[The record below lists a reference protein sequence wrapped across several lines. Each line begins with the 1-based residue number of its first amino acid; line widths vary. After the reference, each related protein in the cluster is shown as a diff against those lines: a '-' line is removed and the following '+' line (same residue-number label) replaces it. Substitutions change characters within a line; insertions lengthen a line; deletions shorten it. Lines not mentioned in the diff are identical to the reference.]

1 MENFNQLKDI
11 IKTFHIGIV
20 YYENQSYWVRRN
32 PITHGLFYLDEINDL
47 IKQPIQDLLRETPE
61 IAAKEIKNLRN
72 LIAVIAKYKEEV
84 KNNRDALR
92 QFEVNCEHYRVK
104 VTKEYSA
111 IEHFKGSLEGAG
123 SFIVTSYF
131 LNDLDYEISV
141 RAAIVDRLEI
151 GLKQEIKGIEPENLS
166 IYQPS
171 KWATRN
177 CGVRVPGEMK
187 WKAWA
192 KILEADT
199 YVPNEQKNDNT
210 KQLDATN
217 NTVKSIGQNIIPS
230 PVHTGFESYLK
241 EVSIIDKLLIGYNAE
256 NKAKSFALM
265 VVALDRLDHLNI
277 NAFDIGQSKL
287 KKALNTTFGFAG
299 TEQGIGAAIRK
310 YKDDSTDYCK
320 NEIDGAKDYVSKL
333 LATA

>member
-1 MENFNQLKDI
+1 MKSRQDI
-11 IKTFHIGIV
+11 V
-20 YYENQSYWVRRN
+20 
-32 PITHGLFYLDEINDL
+32 
-47 IKQPIQDLLRETPE
+47 
-61 IAAKEIKNLRN
+61 
-72 LIAVIAKYKEEV
+72 VI
-84 KNNRDALR
+84 
-92 QFEVNCEHYRVK
+92 H
-104 VTKEYSA
+104 
-111 IEHFKGSLEGAG
+111 
-123 SFIVTSYF
+123 
-131 LNDLDYEISV
+131 
-141 RAAIVDRLEI
+141 
-151 GLKQEIKGIEPENLS
+151 
-166 IYQPS
+166 
-171 KWATRN
+171 
-177 CGVRVPGEMK
+177 
-187 WKAWA
+187 
-192 KILEADT
+192 
-199 YVPNEQKNDNT
+199 VPNEQKNDNT

-333 LATA
+333 RATA